1 MMENRNIFI
10 GRRSDGGDATVH
22 FDKRGDSVK
31 GRSRYFELI
40 KCFGIW
46 GIQGAGIVLL
56 FFRSLWLCVLV
67 SLAIAIY
74 GVITEKKR
82 AKRRWQNQIS
92 IEFREGL
99 QGIAAALQ
107 AGYSM
112 ENALEES
119 QKDLVLLYGEHSVLV
134 PQMQRMSYELQLN
147 QPIEEVFYR
156 FGQLTQVED
165 VMRFAQ
171 VLHIAKRTGGDLIAI
186 TRMTVDRISEKME
199 VKREILVMIA
209 GKQMEAQ
216 IMKLMPLAI
225 ILYFWVFSPGFLDP
239 LYRWEGRPVM
249 AVLLLVY
256 LAAAYWINRISR
268 IEI

>member
-1 MMENRNIFI
+1 M
-10 GRRSDGGDATVH
+10 
-22 FDKRGDSVK
+22 
-31 GRSRYFELI
+31 
-40 KCFGIW
+40 
-46 GIQGAGIVLL
+46 
-56 FFRSLWLCVLV
+56 CVLV
-67 SLAIAIY
+67 SLATAIY

-186 TRMTVDRISEKME
+186 TRMTADRISEKME
-199 VKREILVMIA
+199 VKREILVM
-209 GKQMEAQ
+209 
-216 IMKLMPLAI
+216 
-225 ILYFWVFSPGFLDP
+225 
-239 LYRWEGRPVM
+239 
-249 AVLLLVY
+249 
-256 LAAAYWINRISR
+256 SR
-268 IEI
+268 ENKWRHRL

>member
-1 MMENRNIFI
+1 
-10 GRRSDGGDATVH
+10 
-22 FDKRGDSVK
+22 
-31 GRSRYFELI
+31 
-40 KCFGIW
+40 
-46 GIQGAGIVLL
+46 
-56 FFRSLWLCVLV
+56 
-67 SLAIAIY
+67 
-74 GVITEKKR
+74 
-82 AKRRWQNQIS
+82 
-92 IEFREGL
+92 
-99 QGIAAALQ
+99 
-107 AGYSM
+107 
-112 ENALEES
+112 
-119 QKDLVLLYGEHSVLV
+119 
-134 PQMQRMSYELQLN
+134 MSYELQLN

-186 TRMTVDRISEKME
+186 TRMTADRISEKME

-225 ILYFWVFSPGFLDP
+225 ILYFWVFSPEFLDP
-239 LYRWEGRPVM
+239 LYLWEGRPVM

-256 LAAAYWINRISR
+256 LAAAYWIDRISR

>member
-1 MMENRNIFI
+1 
-10 GRRSDGGDATVH
+10 
-22 FDKRGDSVK
+22 
-31 GRSRYFELI
+31 
-40 KCFGIW
+40 
-46 GIQGAGIVLL
+46 
-56 FFRSLWLCVLV
+56 
-67 SLAIAIY
+67 
-74 GVITEKKR
+74 
-82 AKRRWQNQIS
+82 
-92 IEFREGL
+92 
-99 QGIAAALQ
+99 
-107 AGYSM
+107 M

-119 QKDLVLLYGEHSVLV
+119 QKDLVLLYGEHCGLV

-186 TRMTVDRISEKME
+186 TRMTADRISEKME

-225 ILYFWVFSPGFLDP
+225 ILYFLGVLSGIFRSVISLGRTPCYGSSFTCLSGSSILDRSHQS
-239 LYRWEGRPVM
+239 Y
-249 AVLLLVY
+249 
-256 LAAAYWINRISR
+256 
-268 IEI
+268 

>member
-1 MMENRNIFI
+1 
-10 GRRSDGGDATVH
+10 
-22 FDKRGDSVK
+22 
-31 GRSRYFELI
+31 
-40 KCFGIW
+40 
-46 GIQGAGIVLL
+46 
-56 FFRSLWLCVLV
+56 
-67 SLAIAIY
+67 
-74 GVITEKKR
+74 
-82 AKRRWQNQIS
+82 
-92 IEFREGL
+92 
-99 QGIAAALQ
+99 
-107 AGYSM
+107 
-112 ENALEES
+112 
-119 QKDLVLLYGEHSVLV
+119 
-134 PQMQRMSYELQLN
+134 MQRMSYELQLN

-186 TRMTVDRISEKME
+186 TRMTADRISEKME

-239 LYRWEGRPVM
+239 LYRWKGRPVM

>member
-1 MMENRNIFI
+1 M
-10 GRRSDGGDATVH
+10 
-22 FDKRGDSVK
+22 K

-67 SLAIAIY
+67 SLATAIY
-74 GVITEKKR
+74 GVITGKKR

-119 QKDLVLLYGEHSVLV
+119 
-134 PQMQRMSYELQLN
+134 QMQRMSYELQLN

-186 TRMTVDRISEKME
+186 TRMTADRISEKME

-216 IMKLMPLAI
+216 IMKMMPLAI

-256 LAAAYWINRISR
+256 LAAAYWLDRISR

>member
-1 MMENRNIFI
+1 MTDMLK
-10 GRRSDGGDATVH
+10 T
-22 FDKRGDSVK
+22 
-31 GRSRYFELI
+31 
-40 KCFGIW
+40 
-46 GIQGAGIVLL
+46 
-56 FFRSLWLCVLV
+56 
-67 SLAIAIY
+67 
-74 GVITEKKR
+74 
-82 AKRRWQNQIS
+82 
-92 IEFREGL
+92 
-99 QGIAAALQ
+99 
-107 AGYSM
+107 
-112 ENALEES
+112 
-119 QKDLVLLYGEHSVLV
+119 

-186 TRMTVDRISEKME
+186 TRMTADRISEKME

-239 LYRWEGRPVM
+239 LYRREGRPVM
-249 AVLLLVY
+249 AILLLVY
-256 LAAAYWINRISR
+256 LAAAYWIDRISR